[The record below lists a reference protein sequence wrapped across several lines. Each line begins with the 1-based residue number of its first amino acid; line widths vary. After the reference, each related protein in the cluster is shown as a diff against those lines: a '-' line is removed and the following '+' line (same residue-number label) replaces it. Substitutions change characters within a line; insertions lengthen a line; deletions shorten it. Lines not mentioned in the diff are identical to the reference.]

1 MLSGKMLGTVLVLIG
16 LILIALSVFVI
27 HFSTSPH

>member
-1 MLSGKMLGTVLVLIG
+1 MLTGKMLGMVLALIG

-27 HFSTSPH
+27 HFSISPR

>member
-1 MLSGKMLGTVLVLIG
+1 MLTGKMLGIVLALIG

-27 HFSTSPH
+27 HFSTTPR